1 MSILNKDFL
10 PDGEWIARNVKNA
23 FGIDEPIRLPQ
34 SHWKHFDWLA
44 SIGADMDKFTMECD
58 VNRHIDQPYMITFS
72 GYVEK
77 MLVRDEARRHR
88 AGDDVPL
95 FINPNRST
103 SVEKIPHHQEC
114 IARDVVDSNGTTVQV
129 SMSRG
134 RWKYL
139 DWLECK
145 GTDIAQYIIDA
156 DLLRQEPQWKGRTLK
171 GMLDVLLLED
181 EKKRYFSNEPSPLYI
196 NPKGYDE

>member
-1 MSILNKDFL
+1 MSILNSDFL
-10 PDGEWIARNVKNA
+10 PNHEWTGRLVRNA
-23 FGIDEPIRLPQ
+23 FGVDEVIRLPEP
-34 SHWKHFDWLA
+34 HWKHFDWLA
-44 SIGADMDKFTMECD
+44 SIGADMDKFTMDCD
-58 VNRHIDQPYMITFS
+58 LKRHDNPMFHTSFS
-72 GYVEK
+72 GYVEI
-77 MLVRDEARRHR
+77 MLVNDEARRHR

-103 SVEKIPHHQEC
+103 SVKKIPHHQEC
-114 IARDVVDSNGTTVQV
+114 IARDVVDATGATVTV